1 MDRLDSRGTKGVW
14 EAAVLQ
20 ALHESCT
27 FLSVSSLKSASVRT
41 ARAEGARLLAGECA
55 RMKVRAG
62 K

>member
-1 MDRLDSRGTKGVW
+1 MDSRGTGGVW
-14 EAAVLQ
+14 EAAVLY
-20 ALHESCT
+20 ESCA
-27 FLSVSSLKSASVRT
+27 FLSALPLKPASVRT